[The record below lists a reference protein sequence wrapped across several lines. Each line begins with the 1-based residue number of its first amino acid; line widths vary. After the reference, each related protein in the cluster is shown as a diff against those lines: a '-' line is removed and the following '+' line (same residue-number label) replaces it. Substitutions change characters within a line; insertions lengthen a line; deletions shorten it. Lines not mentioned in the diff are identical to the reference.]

1 MRTRAVYSYTA
12 VPIVGDVLYCVAA
25 CCTATCRLCE
35 VGGLRLCCGAQLHL
49 MLHQPLCIGELP
61 MELADLRTRTHVHK
75 QSGSQDVAARR
86 LLRCAAAHG
95 TTPGTLFGL
104 RRSQL
109 PYR

>member
-12 VPIVGDVLYCVAA
+12 VPIVGDVLYCGAA

-35 VGGLRLCCGAQLHL
+35 VGGLRLCCSAQLHL

-86 LLRCAAAHG
+86 LLRCSAAHYAG
-95 TTPGTLFGL
+95 YTLWAQAIATSL
-104 RRSQL
+104 
-109 PYR
+109 